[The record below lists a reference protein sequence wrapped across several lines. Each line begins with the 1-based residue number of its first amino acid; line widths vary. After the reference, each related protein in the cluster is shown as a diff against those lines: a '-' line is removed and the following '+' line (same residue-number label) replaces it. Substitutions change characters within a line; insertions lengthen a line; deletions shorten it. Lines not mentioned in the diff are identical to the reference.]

1 MSVARPT
8 PQKVISALLR
18 QEAGLR
24 IIRLSGSPAELGYAH
39 GRLLAPE
46 IHELKR
52 GLLNYLAKITGWV
65 GGWPLYLGL
74 AALAR
79 RFRPFIPVPYWE
91 EMQGVAAGAR
101 VGVHL
106 ILLLNVFDD
115 LAQNL
120 PHCSALAARCG
131 YRPNGPW
138 LLARNLDYAVFTE
151 VMARLQT
158 VFLLYPAGEQPLLS
172 VAWPGFVGLYTGMN
186 QSQVALAQLSA
197 MTVDRTFKGCPAGIR
212 NRRALEQGHN
222 LPEVAQWLT
231 AGPRTTGNNL
241 MLCSPED
248 AVVLE
253 LSARYWEPRPA
264 TQGLIVATNHY
275 QSAGMQSLKGR
286 FPRRPP
292 LSPLSPW
299 HFTEASSHSRQRRL
313 EELAASGVEIS
324 KAQAML
330 ADPQVANPGTVT
342 SIIFAPQDLNLWLAQ
357 SLTPP
362 VASGPWRRLTK
373 LFSDSGPEIE
383 AMPA

>member
-1 MSVARPT
+1 MSIPRPT
-8 PQKVISALLR
+8 PQKVVPALLK
-18 QEAGLR
+18 QEDGLR

-46 IHELKR
+46 IHEIKR
-52 GLLNYLAKITGWV
+52 GLLNYLAKITAWA

-74 AALAR
+74 ALLAR
-79 RFRPFIPVPYWE
+79 RFRPFIPGPYWE
-91 EMQGVAAGAR
+91 EMQGVAAGAEI
-101 VGVHL
+101 GVYL

-120 PHCSALAARCG
+120 PRCSALAARSNDG
-131 YRPNGPW
+131 RNSSW

-151 VMARLQT
+151 VMVRLQT
-158 VFLLYPAGEQPLLS
+158 VFLLYPAGGLPLLS
-172 VAWPGFVGLYTGMN
+172 VAWPGFVGLYSGLN

-212 NRRALEQGHN
+212 NRQALEQGHN
-222 LPEVAQWLT
+222 LPEVACWLT

-253 LSARYWEPRPA
+253 LSARCWEPRPA
-264 TQGLIVATNHY
+264 TQGLIIATNHY
-275 QSAGMQSLKGR
+275 QSVGMQSLKGR
-286 FPRRPP
+286 FPTRPP
-292 LSPLSPW
+292 FSPLSPW
-299 HFTEASSHSRQRRL
+299 HFTEAYSQSRQRRL

-342 SIIFAPQDLNLWLAQ
+342 SIIFEPQDLNLWLAQ

-362 VASGPWRRLTK
+362 VATGPWRRLSQ
-373 LFSDSGPEIE
+373 LFSDSGPDIE
-383 AMPA
+383 PVPD